1 MVRLTRIPA
10 DDAGPLYFFKES
22 MMNRLNTL
30 AVGVLLS
37 LSVVT
42 QAFAH
47 AHLQT
52 AVPMPN
58 GEASVAPDALRL
70 KFSEG
75 LELAFTGLTLKAPD
89 ATMVPLGQSTLAA
102 GDDATLIVPVTQH
115 LAAGKYVVTW
125 HALSKDGHTT
135 HGDYTFT
142 VK

>member
-1 MVRLTRIPA
+1 
-10 DDAGPLYFFKES
+10 
-22 MMNRLNTL
+22 MNRLYAL
-30 AVGVLLS
+30 AVGALLS
-37 LSVVT
+37 LGAVT

-58 GEASVAPDALRL
+58 GGASMAPDALRL

-89 ATMVPLGQSTLAA
+89 GTAIPLGKPSLAA
-102 GDDATLIVPVTQH
+102 GDDTTLIVPVTRQ
-115 LAAGKYVVTW
+115 LAPGKYSVTW

-142 VK
+142 VKP